1 MVFTKRLRE
10 GVRRGEI
17 TCSVRFWM
25 HPHVRVGARDG
36 ISGRAGSAEGGEA
49 RPEREDLF
57 GAVSLCA
64 AAGQGSREAEDLVNY
79 NELRDDG
86 KGSGNVNNRTLEN
99 HKGRGTRLRSL

>member
-25 HPHVRVGARDG
+25 RPHVLVGARVG

-49 RPEREDLF
+49 RSKWEDLF
-57 GAVSLCA
+57 GAVPLRA
-64 AAGQGSREAEDLVNY
+64 TGQEA
-79 NELRDDG
+79 
-86 KGSGNVNNRTLEN
+86 K
-99 HKGRGTRLRSL
+99 RL